1 MKMRKQL
8 LISSL
13 ALILATASGC
23 SVIFDDS
30 SEASSKA
37 VSHSGAV
44 SLSEKYTG
52 YGFKALQTV
61 EEQRLYEAIDSVVYK
76 DESEEFTTDNLDN
89 ENKAGEV
96 LELYKD
102 DHPDV
107 FWIDETEP
115 YYYSND
121 GGKLT
126 LQLTFKLSGEK
137 LAQAKA
143 KLDEKVSAALQEAPN
158 EASSYEK
165 ELYAHD
171 YIIKNCA
178 YDEESVELHKSDTVR
193 ANEQNAYGAL
203 VEGKAVCEG
212 YTRAFQ
218 LLCDKLGVDCWVIQ
232 GQAQGFEGED
242 NTNHIWNC
250 VQLDGKW
257 YQVDITW
264 DDPLSNGKDRP
275 NLVNHNYFLLSDE
288 MIQDSNHNHYGYTYT
303 NPSDDAFDV
312 KQTLHSINHP
322 FFAVDGKLYTLYR
335 SGSEG
340 RIATYDY
347 EDDELTDVYTIT
359 DKWYTSSGA
368 YWSSNFSD
376 IGIYQGLLYFNRENS
391 VDIYDPATGKTETYI
406 PNALGDGRKLF
417 GMYVRDG
424 VIYGLAANSPNDDAQ
439 QVELGHCKEVKPQ
452 DIPGDVNLDGV
463 LDISDATMIQ
473 SFLAELTDL
482 NTKQL
487 ALADFN
493 NDGDVNINDATDIQF
508 AISR

>member
-1 MKMRKQL
+1 MKMQKL
-8 LISSL
+8 LNNFSAV
-13 ALILATASGC
+13 ALSAVLATSAAVPSFAVGVLPKGYIVDSVKEGSVAYQNENSDMLYYIYRQILDYQTKINISEYKIPYDQENFQGIYDALSG
-23 SVIFDDS
+23 IFPELFYFDNTVLDTPTYFYSGDFYMKELVMNYNKSQSEIKAMLDAFHDKADEYLSLVDDS
-30 SEASSKA
+30 MDEF
-37 VSHSGAV
+37 
-44 SLSEKYTG
+44 T
-52 YGFKALQTV
+52 KALVLHDALVLNARYQIKSEGFET
-61 EEQRLYEAIDSVVYK
+61 IDSTTYTFMVEGWGRCENYAECYAYLLAHVGI
-76 DESEEFTTDNLDN
+76 ESEILNSNDMGHEWMKIHLD
-89 ENKAGEV
+89 GS
-96 LELYKD
+96 D
-102 DHPDV
+102 
-107 FWIDETEP
+107 
-115 YYYSND
+115 YYYN
-121 GGKLT
+121 
-126 LQLTFKLSGEK
+126 
-137 LAQAKA
+137 
-143 KLDEKVSAALQEAPN
+143 
-158 EASSYEK
+158 
-165 ELYAHD
+165 
-171 YIIKNCA
+171 
-178 YDEESVELHKSDTVR
+178 
-193 ANEQNAYGAL
+193 
-203 VEGKAVCEG
+203 
-212 YTRAFQ
+212 
-218 LLCDKLGVDCWVIQ
+218 
-232 GQAQGFEGED
+232 
-242 NTNHIWNC
+242 
-250 VQLDGKW
+250 
-257 YQVDITW
+257 VDITW

-368 YWSSNFSD
+368 YWSSSFSD

>member
-1 MKMRKQL
+1 MKMQKL
-8 LISSL
+8 LNKFSAV
-13 ALILATASGC
+13 ALSAVLATSAAVPAFAVGVLPKGYIVDSVKEGSVAYQNENSDMLYYIYRQILDYQTKINISEYKIPYDQENFQGIYDALSG
-23 SVIFDDS
+23 IFPELFYFDNTVLDTPTYFYSGDFYMKELVMNYNKSQSEIKAMLDAFHDKADEYLSLVDDS
-30 SEASSKA
+30 MDEFTKSLVLHDALVLNARYQIKSE
-37 VSHSGAV
+37 
-44 SLSEKYTG
+44 
-52 YGFKALQTV
+52 GFET
-61 EEQRLYEAIDSVVYK
+61 IDSTTYTFMVEGWGRCENYAECYAYLLAHVGI
-76 DESEEFTTDNLDN
+76 ESEILNSNDMGHEWMKIHLD
-89 ENKAGEV
+89 GS
-96 LELYKD
+96 D
-102 DHPDV
+102 
-107 FWIDETEP
+107 
-115 YYYSND
+115 YYYN
-121 GGKLT
+121 
-126 LQLTFKLSGEK
+126 
-137 LAQAKA
+137 
-143 KLDEKVSAALQEAPN
+143 
-158 EASSYEK
+158 
-165 ELYAHD
+165 
-171 YIIKNCA
+171 
-178 YDEESVELHKSDTVR
+178 
-193 ANEQNAYGAL
+193 
-203 VEGKAVCEG
+203 
-212 YTRAFQ
+212 
-218 LLCDKLGVDCWVIQ
+218 
-232 GQAQGFEGED
+232 
-242 NTNHIWNC
+242 
-250 VQLDGKW
+250 
-257 YQVDITW
+257 VDITW

>member
-1 MKMRKQL
+1 MKMQKL
-8 LISSL
+8 LNKFSAV
-13 ALILATASGC
+13 ALSAVLATSAAVPSFAVGVLPKGYIVDSVKEGSVAYQNENSDMLYYIYRQILDYQTKINISEYKIPYDQENFQGIYDALSG
-23 SVIFDDS
+23 IFPELFYFDNTVLDTPTYFYSGDFYMKELVMNYNKSQSEIKAMLDAFHDKADEYLSLVDDS
-30 SEASSKA
+30 MDEF
-37 VSHSGAV
+37 
-44 SLSEKYTG
+44 T
-52 YGFKALQTV
+52 KALVLHDALVLNARYQIKSEGMET
-61 EEQRLYEAIDSVVYK
+61 IDSTTYTFMVEGWGRCENYAECYAYLLAHVGI
-76 DESEEFTTDNLDN
+76 ESEILNSNDMGHEWMKIHLD
-89 ENKAGEV
+89 GS
-96 LELYKD
+96 D
-102 DHPDV
+102 
-107 FWIDETEP
+107 
-115 YYYSND
+115 YYYN
-121 GGKLT
+121 
-126 LQLTFKLSGEK
+126 
-137 LAQAKA
+137 
-143 KLDEKVSAALQEAPN
+143 
-158 EASSYEK
+158 
-165 ELYAHD
+165 
-171 YIIKNCA
+171 
-178 YDEESVELHKSDTVR
+178 
-193 ANEQNAYGAL
+193 
-203 VEGKAVCEG
+203 
-212 YTRAFQ
+212 
-218 LLCDKLGVDCWVIQ
+218 
-232 GQAQGFEGED
+232 
-242 NTNHIWNC
+242 
-250 VQLDGKW
+250 
-257 YQVDITW
+257 VDITW

>member
-1 MKMRKQL
+1 MKMQKL
-8 LISSL
+8 LNKFSAV
-13 ALILATASGC
+13 ALSAVLATSAAVPAFAVGVLPKGYIVDSVKEGSVAYQNENSDMLYYIYRQILDYQTKINISEYKIPYDQENFQGIYDALSG
-23 SVIFDDS
+23 IFPELFYFDNTVLDTPTYFYSGDFYMKELVMNYNKSQSEIKAMLDAFHDKADEYLSLVDDS
-30 SEASSKA
+30 MDEF
-37 VSHSGAV
+37 
-44 SLSEKYTG
+44 T
-52 YGFKALQTV
+52 KALVLHDALVLNARYQIKSEGFET
-61 EEQRLYEAIDSVVYK
+61 IDSTTYTFMVEGWGRCENYAECYAYLLAHVGI
-76 DESEEFTTDNLDN
+76 ESEILNSNDMGHEWMKIHLD
-89 ENKAGEV
+89 GS
-96 LELYKD
+96 D
-102 DHPDV
+102 
-107 FWIDETEP
+107 
-115 YYYSND
+115 YYYN
-121 GGKLT
+121 
-126 LQLTFKLSGEK
+126 
-137 LAQAKA
+137 
-143 KLDEKVSAALQEAPN
+143 
-158 EASSYEK
+158 
-165 ELYAHD
+165 
-171 YIIKNCA
+171 
-178 YDEESVELHKSDTVR
+178 
-193 ANEQNAYGAL
+193 
-203 VEGKAVCEG
+203 
-212 YTRAFQ
+212 
-218 LLCDKLGVDCWVIQ
+218 
-232 GQAQGFEGED
+232 
-242 NTNHIWNC
+242 
-250 VQLDGKW
+250 
-257 YQVDITW
+257 VDITW

>member
-1 MKMRKQL
+1 MKMQKL
-8 LISSL
+8 LNNFSAV
-13 ALILATASGC
+13 ALSAVLATSAAVPAFAVGVLPKGYIVDSVKEGSVAYQNENSDMLYYIYRQILDYQTKINISEYKIPYDQENFQGIYDALSG
-23 SVIFDDS
+23 IFPELFYFDNTVLDTPTYFYSGDFYMKELVMNYNKSQSEIKAMLDAFHDKADEYLSLVDDS
-30 SEASSKA
+30 MDEF
-37 VSHSGAV
+37 
-44 SLSEKYTG
+44 T
-52 YGFKALQTV
+52 KALVLHDALVLNARYQIKSEGSET
-61 EEQRLYEAIDSVVYK
+61 IDSTTYTFMVEGWGRCENYA
-76 DESEEFTTDNLDN
+76 ECYAYQSEILNSNDMGHEWMKIHLD
-89 ENKAGEV
+89 GS
-96 LELYKD
+96 D
-102 DHPDV
+102 
-107 FWIDETEP
+107 
-115 YYYSND
+115 YYYN
-121 GGKLT
+121 
-126 LQLTFKLSGEK
+126 
-137 LAQAKA
+137 
-143 KLDEKVSAALQEAPN
+143 
-158 EASSYEK
+158 
-165 ELYAHD
+165 
-171 YIIKNCA
+171 
-178 YDEESVELHKSDTVR
+178 
-193 ANEQNAYGAL
+193 
-203 VEGKAVCEG
+203 
-212 YTRAFQ
+212 
-218 LLCDKLGVDCWVIQ
+218 
-232 GQAQGFEGED
+232 
-242 NTNHIWNC
+242 
-250 VQLDGKW
+250 
-257 YQVDITW
+257 VDITW

>member
-1 MKMRKQL
+1 MK
-8 LISSL
+8 I
-13 ALILATASGC
+13 
-23 SVIFDDS
+23 
-30 SEASSKA
+30 
-37 VSHSGAV
+37 H
-44 SLSEKYTG
+44 
-52 YGFKALQTV
+52 
-61 EEQRLYEAIDSVVYK
+61 
-76 DESEEFTTDNLDN
+76 LD
-89 ENKAGEV
+89 GS
-96 LELYKD
+96 D
-102 DHPDV
+102 
-107 FWIDETEP
+107 
-115 YYYSND
+115 YYYN
-121 GGKLT
+121 
-126 LQLTFKLSGEK
+126 
-137 LAQAKA
+137 
-143 KLDEKVSAALQEAPN
+143 
-158 EASSYEK
+158 
-165 ELYAHD
+165 
-171 YIIKNCA
+171 
-178 YDEESVELHKSDTVR
+178 
-193 ANEQNAYGAL
+193 
-203 VEGKAVCEG
+203 
-212 YTRAFQ
+212 
-218 LLCDKLGVDCWVIQ
+218 
-232 GQAQGFEGED
+232 
-242 NTNHIWNC
+242 
-250 VQLDGKW
+250 
-257 YQVDITW
+257 VDITW

>member
-1 MKMRKQL
+1 MKMQKL
-8 LISSL
+8 LNKFSAV
-13 ALILATASGC
+13 ALSAVLATSAAVPSFAVGVLPKGYIVDSVKEGSVAYQNENSDMLYYIYRQILDYQTKINISEYKIPYDQENFQGIYDALSG
-23 SVIFDDS
+23 IFPELFYFDNTVLDTPTYFYSGDFYMKELVMNYNKSQSEIKAMLDAFHDKADEYLSLVDDS
-30 SEASSKA
+30 MDEF
-37 VSHSGAV
+37 
-44 SLSEKYTG
+44 T
-52 YGFKALQTV
+52 KALVLHDALVLNARYQIKSEGFET
-61 EEQRLYEAIDSVVYK
+61 IDSTTYTFMVEGWGRCENYAECYAYLLAHVGI
-76 DESEEFTTDNLDN
+76 ESEILNSNDMGHEWMKIHLD
-89 ENKAGEV
+89 GS
-96 LELYKD
+96 D
-102 DHPDV
+102 
-107 FWIDETEP
+107 
-115 YYYSND
+115 YYYN
-121 GGKLT
+121 
-126 LQLTFKLSGEK
+126 
-137 LAQAKA
+137 
-143 KLDEKVSAALQEAPN
+143 
-158 EASSYEK
+158 
-165 ELYAHD
+165 
-171 YIIKNCA
+171 
-178 YDEESVELHKSDTVR
+178 
-193 ANEQNAYGAL
+193 
-203 VEGKAVCEG
+203 
-212 YTRAFQ
+212 
-218 LLCDKLGVDCWVIQ
+218 
-232 GQAQGFEGED
+232 
-242 NTNHIWNC
+242 
-250 VQLDGKW
+250 
-257 YQVDITW
+257 VDITW

>member
-1 MKMRKQL
+1 MKMQKL
-8 LISSL
+8 LNKFSAV
-13 ALILATASGC
+13 ALSAVLATSAAVPAFAVGVLPKGYIVDSVKEGSVAYQNENSDMLYYIYRQILDYQTKINISEYKIPYDQENFQGIYDALSG
-23 SVIFDDS
+23 IFPELFYFDNTVLDTPTYFYSGDFYMKELVMNYNKSQSEIKAMLDAFHDKADEYLSLVDDS
-30 SEASSKA
+30 MDEF
-37 VSHSGAV
+37 
-44 SLSEKYTG
+44 T
-52 YGFKALQTV
+52 KALVLHDALVLNARYQIKSEGSET
-61 EEQRLYEAIDSVVYK
+61 IDSTTYTFMVEGWGRCENYAECYAYLLAHVGI
-76 DESEEFTTDNLDN
+76 ESEILNSNDMGHEWMKIHLD
-89 ENKAGEV
+89 GS
-96 LELYKD
+96 D
-102 DHPDV
+102 
-107 FWIDETEP
+107 
-115 YYYSND
+115 YYYN
-121 GGKLT
+121 
-126 LQLTFKLSGEK
+126 
-137 LAQAKA
+137 
-143 KLDEKVSAALQEAPN
+143 
-158 EASSYEK
+158 
-165 ELYAHD
+165 
-171 YIIKNCA
+171 
-178 YDEESVELHKSDTVR
+178 
-193 ANEQNAYGAL
+193 
-203 VEGKAVCEG
+203 
-212 YTRAFQ
+212 
-218 LLCDKLGVDCWVIQ
+218 
-232 GQAQGFEGED
+232 
-242 NTNHIWNC
+242 
-250 VQLDGKW
+250 
-257 YQVDITW
+257 VDITW

-417 GMYVRDG
+417 GMYFRDG

>member
-1 MKMRKQL
+1 MKMQKL
-8 LISSL
+8 LNKFSAV
-13 ALILATASGC
+13 ALSAVLATSAAVPSFAVGVLPKGYIVDSVKEGSVAYQNENSDMLYYIYRQILDYQTKINISEYKIPYDQENFQGIYDALSG
-23 SVIFDDS
+23 IFPELFYFDNTVLDTPTYFYSGDFYMKELVMNYNKSQSEIKAMLDAFHDKADEYLSLVDDS
-30 SEASSKA
+30 MDEF
-37 VSHSGAV
+37 
-44 SLSEKYTG
+44 T
-52 YGFKALQTV
+52 KALVLHDALVLNARYQIKSEGSET
-61 EEQRLYEAIDSVVYK
+61 IDSTTYTFMVEGWGRCENYAECYAYLLAHVGI
-76 DESEEFTTDNLDN
+76 ESEILNSNDMGHEWMKIHLD
-89 ENKAGEV
+89 GS
-96 LELYKD
+96 D
-102 DHPDV
+102 
-107 FWIDETEP
+107 
-115 YYYSND
+115 YYYN
-121 GGKLT
+121 
-126 LQLTFKLSGEK
+126 
-137 LAQAKA
+137 
-143 KLDEKVSAALQEAPN
+143 
-158 EASSYEK
+158 
-165 ELYAHD
+165 
-171 YIIKNCA
+171 
-178 YDEESVELHKSDTVR
+178 
-193 ANEQNAYGAL
+193 
-203 VEGKAVCEG
+203 
-212 YTRAFQ
+212 
-218 LLCDKLGVDCWVIQ
+218 
-232 GQAQGFEGED
+232 
-242 NTNHIWNC
+242 
-250 VQLDGKW
+250 
-257 YQVDITW
+257 VDITW

-288 MIQDSNHNHYGYTYT
+288 MIQDSNHNHYGYIYT